1 MESSTTGRASKKK
14 KRSARMNIN
23 TALNNFASSASMH
36 GVPRIINASSA
47 PAKIFWSLVCVGAFL
62 TFIWTGANL
71 LNQYF
76 SYPKKVNVEI
86 IQRPV
91 PFPSVTVCNTDHLD
105 LQVVDRL
112 EKVFTVANGSD
123 DVDEFER
130 KYQDYS
136 AMANALI
143 AINHEDS
150 ISSEKMKDSLEVL
163 SRLGFVANVGP
174 KLASKAG
181 INAEDFIVNCRFMDE
196 DCNISQTFVKVFDPY
211 YFNCF
216 TFQPQRILKSKST
229 RLSGVEYG
237 LSLLLY
243 VGCAGQVEKMEAGG
257 EVLPTIPGMIESDP
271 ALVTGQG
278 ARVVVH
284 SSNTMPLPTADG
296 YDIPSGYSVSIGL
309 RARENIRIGL
319 PHGNCTMTTEEDV
332 SSSSGDGQTKKKEG
346 GSGKKGAGP
355 APYIYTLVSCQNECI
370 QKMIMET
377 CHCIDN
383 RIPTLHSSVT
393 DTAHQ
398 LPFCLQLMALPSL
411 CNNLDAG
418 GDRDMDLDL
427 ESFESIEKQRCS
439 EIERSNAIA
448 FNQRLECR
456 KQVYENMT
464 IRDPEAMDS
473 CGCHPPCRDVVYDS
487 SNSLSMLPENRR
499 EHAFYHLVDQFVDQ
513 MSSKRKKILKKKFG
527 DKYLEYVKE
536 HTSRVNVHIADSN
549 IIKTTESPDYDLIRL
564 VSDIG
569 GQLGLW
575 IGISVI
581 TLVEV
586 LQLCADIFGIIIY
599 QGRRLKGG
607 DWKQELP
614 KSKQNQQ
621 QVVSPNKMKGESGGS
636 GGGLPSTGHH
646 PHPHLRHQHLLR
658 LHKSLSLE
666 NEDDDETTFEI
677 DKMTSV

>member
-1 MESSTTGRASKKK
+1 MEGTTGRVSKKK
-14 KRSARMNIN
+14 KRSARMTIN

-36 GVPRIINASSA
+36 GVPRIINASSV
-47 PAKIFWSLVCVGAFL
+47 PAKVFWSLVCVGAFL

-112 EKVFTVANGSD
+112 EKVFTVANSSD
-123 DVDEFER
+123 EVDEFER

-143 AINHEDS
+143 AINHQDS

-174 KLASKAG
+174 QLASKAG

-309 RARENIRIGL
+309 RARENIRIGP
-319 PHGNCTMTTEEDV
+319 PHGNCTTTEDV
-332 SSSSGDGQTKKKEG
+332 SGDGEGEGEGEEQKKEG
-346 GSGKKGAGP
+346 DWEKKAGRT
-355 APYIYTLVSCQNECI
+355 PYIYTLVSCQNECI
-370 QKMIMET
+370 QKVIMDT

-393 DTAHQ
+393 DTSHP

-411 CNNLDAG
+411 CNLDAG
-418 GDRDMDLDL
+418 RENDLDPES
-427 ESFESIEKQRCS
+427 ESFENTEAEERCN
-439 EIERSNAIA
+439 EIERNNAIA
-448 FNQRLECR
+448 FNRRLECR

-513 MSSKRKKILKKKFG
+513 MSSERKKILKKKFG
-527 DKYLEYVKE
+527 NNYLEYVKE

-586 LQLCADIFGIIIY
+586 LQLCADIFGIIVY
-599 QGRRLKGG
+599 QGRRLRGG

-614 KSKQNQQ
+614 KSKQNQH
-621 QVVSPNKMKGESGGS
+621 QVASPNKVKGEAGGV
-636 GGGLPSTGHH
+636 GGGLQVTGHH
-646 PHPHLRHQHLLR
+646 HPHLRHQHLLH
-658 LHKSLSLE
+658 LHQSLSLD
-666 NEDDDETTFEI
+666 NADDDDTTFEI